1 MTEQRASRRSLLKA
15 GAGAGLAAL
24 VLGGGG
30 FALHSCRGGSGQ
42 GAVKGGAHDPYDV
55 WRQVQAALRTSPD
68 HALARAGALGAAGD
82 VEALHRFVRDEIRL
96 VSSSATRLRLG
107 DEVRWG
113 ARAALRAGAG
123 TAREKAEILADL
135 IRQTGREA
143 RVVEGGDIGH
153 EADRGVF
160 FREYSPVFEPQV
172 KTSQVDQWREA
183 LGQPDVKINLAAGE
197 RQAQKLERDLR
208 ALIPQDEQNRIAS
221 TNYSDRIEGAAP
233 IVLFV
238 EPGQGAFLADP
249 IRPDGGLEPTGSR
262 TPRDARPARGILPVT
277 VSLTATVLDET
288 VAPFE
293 IARAEWT
300 AEEVAGRQVRIGFKP
315 FGDTLSVL
323 NARIGDLRAFTP
335 FLSIQALDGE
345 AMDPERALVMGQSFT
360 LEGDRIRQAQTG
372 VVEFNDRPLDA
383 SPPSGRA
390 ADVAVIEAEADA
402 SRYPDMRLLI
412 RPKTADGR
420 IVEGLVASDF
430 RLTDEGEA
438 VVHLLQ
444 DRERAP
450 HILFLADASA
460 SMPKAFI
467 GEGAWRLGD
476 AMKALINR
484 VETMARAVHPKAMVT
499 VQSTDSRMWRNL
511 LAHVGSSANLI
522 VYATDGDL
530 EGAPPAA
537 AEIEALG
544 AGPRAIVMDVNARL
558 ARRREQEGER
568 NIFDAMARA
577 TGGVALN
584 VSTEDTDEVEGVIR
598 RFLNEETQ
606 QLPYVLTYRGP
617 VAASGVRTAGVAI
630 DKADGE
636 APYEIGAAS
645 APARKISA
653 LHLTVR
659 VGDRQIQ
666 RRLAGQDE
674 RGVMAPDRQ
683 NELHG
688 ALLGDH
694 LIAFEG
700 PPPSLST
707 VLDDLIAARLST
719 ELLDKTARDRSR
731 SLDDIIA
738 VLDKGVM
745 NLPKEQAALLMRSAP
760 LSGRGFA
767 FAEQGMRVV
776 LHSRYP
782 IVNTDQFASRID
794 ILPLSRAHVIAPDR
808 EAQLSRA
815 LNASLMLAMGEA
827 ALFPI
832 NTGAALSGKRLALLS
847 SDLPRQQ
854 TPALSADEQVE
865 WAAFMRRLRD
875 MFPSGHVALT
885 ADDAST
891 RACWVVDNATGEL
904 FAVLPDGSG
913 GGQMTT
919 GMQRQLAE
927 LDKVISM
934 LNLLVTATSAA
945 GGLGVL
951 GGASLAIVAA
961 YGQTLARLYAAASM
975 SVLMTDSG
983 GMDPIVRQALAG
995 LACNVVKTFFLSG
1008 LSVGG
1013 RVAANAVN
1021 IFSAAEGVDGA
1032 LGIQSP
1038 TFCAV

>member
-1 MTEQRASRRSLLKA
+1 
-15 GAGAGLAAL
+15 
-24 VLGGGG
+24 
-30 FALHSCRGGSGQ
+30 
-42 GAVKGGAHDPYDV
+42 
-55 WRQVQAALRTSPD
+55 
-68 HALARAGALGAAGD
+68 
-82 VEALHRFVRDEIRL
+82 
-96 VSSSATRLRLG
+96 
-107 DEVRWG
+107 
-113 ARAALRAGAG
+113 
-123 TAREKAEILADL
+123 
-135 IRQTGREA
+135 
-143 RVVEGGDIGH
+143 
-153 EADRGVF
+153 
-160 FREYSPVFEPQV
+160 
-172 KTSQVDQWREA
+172 
-183 LGQPDVKINLAAGE
+183 
-197 RQAQKLERDLR
+197 LR
-208 ALIPQDEQNRIAS
+208 ALIPQDEQKRIAS

-233 IVLFV
+233 LVLFV
-238 EPGQGAFLADP
+238 EPRQGAFLADP

-345 AMDPERALVMGQSFT
+345 ALDPERALVMGQSFT

-412 RPKTADGR
+412 RPKAADGR

-438 VVHLLQ
+438 VAHLLQ

-598 RFLNEETQ
+598 
-606 QLPYVLTYRGP
+606 
-617 VAASGVRTAGVAI
+617 
-630 DKADGE
+630 
-636 APYEIGAAS
+636 
-645 APARKISA
+645 
-653 LHLTVR
+653 
-659 VGDRQIQ
+659 
-666 RRLAGQDE
+666 
-674 RGVMAPDRQ
+674 
-683 NELHG
+683 
-688 ALLGDH
+688 
-694 LIAFEG
+694 
-700 PPPSLST
+700 
-707 VLDDLIAARLST
+707 
-719 ELLDKTARDRSR
+719 
-731 SLDDIIA
+731 
-738 VLDKGVM
+738 
-745 NLPKEQAALLMRSAP
+745 
-760 LSGRGFA
+760 
-767 FAEQGMRVV
+767 
-776 LHSRYP
+776 
-782 IVNTDQFASRID
+782 
-794 ILPLSRAHVIAPDR
+794 
-808 EAQLSRA
+808 
-815 LNASLMLAMGEA
+815 
-827 ALFPI
+827 
-832 NTGAALSGKRLALLS
+832 
-847 SDLPRQQ
+847 
-854 TPALSADEQVE
+854 
-865 WAAFMRRLRD
+865 
-875 MFPSGHVALT
+875 
-885 ADDAST
+885 
-891 RACWVVDNATGEL
+891 
-904 FAVLPDGSG
+904 
-913 GGQMTT
+913 
-919 GMQRQLAE
+919 
-927 LDKVISM
+927 
-934 LNLLVTATSAA
+934 
-945 GGLGVL
+945 
-951 GGASLAIVAA
+951 
-961 YGQTLARLYAAASM
+961 
-975 SVLMTDSG
+975 
-983 GMDPIVRQALAG
+983 
-995 LACNVVKTFFLSG
+995 
-1008 LSVGG
+1008 
-1013 RVAANAVN
+1013 
-1021 IFSAAEGVDGA
+1021 
-1032 LGIQSP
+1032 
-1038 TFCAV
+1038 